1 MMHIPAHKNKQNPA
15 GQMNTDLTLAD
26 YIARKDDSKPKKTFD
41 EWLDEPYFKL
51 GDRVVTR
58 REWWSPSEID
68 CAKDTWTEARK

>member
-1 MMHIPAHKNKQNPA
+1 MMHIPMQKWGQQASPGKNDK
-15 GQMNTDLTLAD
+15 TLAD

-41 EWLDEPYFKL
+41 EWLDEPYFEL